1 MEFFL
6 KGRPLVN
13 GLEGVE
19 IKQLEGN
26 YRVTIQNCQIDKHDG
41 EMMVKAMN
49 EHGQAESRAR
59 LTVEPEE
66 EESRSAPTFI
76 KDIEDQASRRLIGIE
91 ILEMDWIVMEG
102 FTPPLPLQTV
112 KHGQEAVFD
121 TIVRGSPTPTI
132 SWFING
138 QKLDAQ
144 TAGVVAIEAG
154 ETEHKIMLDSTKF
167 AGTVLCRYHVFA
179 RKYVFP

>member
-76 KDIEDQASRRLIGIE
+76 KDIEDQASRRLIGNG
-91 ILEMDWIVMEG
+91 LEKDLLPS
-102 FTPPLPLQTV
+102 PPLPCRLSNTAKRQCSTQLS
-112 KHGQEAVFD
+112 GARQPQQSA
-121 TIVRGSPTPTI
+121 GSSMDKSWTPKQPALWPLRPARRSI
-132 SWFING
+132 KSSWIPQN
-138 QKLDAQ
+138 LLAP
-144 TAGVVAIEAG
+144 
-154 ETEHKIMLDSTKF
+154 SF
-167 AGTVLCRYHVFA
+167 AGIQGGRQSI
-179 RKYVFP
+179 